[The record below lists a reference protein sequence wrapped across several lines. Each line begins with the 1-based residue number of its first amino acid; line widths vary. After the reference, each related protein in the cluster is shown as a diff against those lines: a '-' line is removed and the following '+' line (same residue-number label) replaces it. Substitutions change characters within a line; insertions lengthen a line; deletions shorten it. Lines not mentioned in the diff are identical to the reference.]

1 MNTHDVRNLEQEVAD
16 ILTEI
21 PQGFDVGARRFSIQ
35 PISLGKS
42 FLLSRLMGN
51 LHIDAKILRRNPFAE
66 ALRLAME
73 DVDGVCRIIAMHTMR
88 TQQECHNTRLIDKRA
103 KYFAEHLSVEEVA
116 ELFTLV
122 ISDNAD
128 LAQIMKHLGI
138 DADNKRRQRVMAAK
152 KADRNTYTFG
162 GNSIFGAMIAPAC
175 EKLNMTPRQV
185 VWDISLKFLRLLIAD
200 NITQVHL
207 TDEERKR
214 CRVSNDNDRISGDDP
229 AMQERIRQMKWD

>member
-21 PQGFDVGARRFSIQ
+21 PQGFDVGARRFYLY

-42 FLLSRLMGN
+42 YLLSRLMGN
-51 LHIDAKILRRNPFAE
+51 LHIDAKILHSNPFAE
-66 ALRLAME
+66 ALRLAMD
-73 DVDGVCRIIAMHTMR
+73 DVDGVCKIIALHTMR
-88 TQQECHNTRLIDKRA
+88 TQRECHDTRLLDERA
-103 KYFAEHLSVEEVA
+103 KYFAEQLSVEEVA

-122 ISDNAD
+122 ISDAD
-128 LAQIMKHLGI
+128 LAPIMKHLGI

-175 EKLNMTPRQV
+175 EKLHMTPRQV
-185 VWDISLKFLRLLIAD
+185 VWGISLKFLRLLIAD

-207 TDEERKR
+207 TDEERKH
-214 CRVSNDNDRISGDDP
+214 CRVSNDSDRISGDDP